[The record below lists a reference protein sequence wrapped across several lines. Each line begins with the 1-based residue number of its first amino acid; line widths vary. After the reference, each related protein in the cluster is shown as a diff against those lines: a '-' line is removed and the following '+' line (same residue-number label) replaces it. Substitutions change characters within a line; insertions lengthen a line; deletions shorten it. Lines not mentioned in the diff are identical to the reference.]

1 MWVHRNQCC
10 PEYKA
15 LSPLFERFSRV
26 LHGYLSL
33 QPGLRSVSRTR
44 FRLIFK
50 RKPWLEWNGLKSP
63 DAAHP
68 EYKEYEAKQ
77 YYSEERGPQ

>member
-33 QPGLRSVSRTR
+33 QPGLWPVSRTR
-44 FRLIFK
+44 FR
-50 RKPWLEWNGLKSP
+50 RKPLLGNGLKSP
-63 DAAHP
+63 ASLRSFSCVLLSPAKLDPPMHP
-68 EYKEYEAKQ
+68 AVL
-77 YYSEERGPQ
+77 G